1 MTDGPTTGPG
11 PADLHTLTGA
21 YALDAV
27 DDLERRAVE
36 RHLAECDACREEVR
50 GFRETAA
57 ALADG
62 VALAPP
68 AGLRERV
75 LAEARTTAQLPPVQ
89 RGPSAGGAAPAGPDG
104 ATGPTVPAD
113 PTRPTRARPGSG
125 PGGDVRHRAPARPGR
140 LVAAAVA
147 AVLALGGGTVGVVQY
162 RAAQDLRE
170 QRQVALAQEREVAAV
185 VGDPAARFVSGPVSS
200 GGRVTV
206 ALASGRA
213 VVLADGVPGLPADR
227 TYQLWVVRPE
237 GISSLGLGPAASA
250 AAGGWARPV
259 TGVRAGDTVA
269 VSVEPSGGS
278 RQPTTTPVAA
288 VEL

>member
-11 PADLHTLTGA
+11 PSAADLHTLTGA

-36 RHLAECDACREEVR
+36 RHLADCEACREEVR

-62 VALAPP
+62 VALAAP

-75 LAEARTTAQLPPVQ
+75 LAQARTTAQLPPVQ
-89 RGPSAGGAAPAGPDG
+89 RGPSVAVPDVVGTAQTDGGSLRGRDR
-104 ATGPTVPAD
+104 V
-113 PTRPTRARPGSG
+113 
-125 PGGDVRHRAPARPGR
+125 VRHRAPVRPGR

-170 QRQVALAQEREVAAV
+170 KQAVALAQEREVAAV
-185 VGDPAARFVSGPVSS
+185 LGDPARRFVSGPVSS

-213 VVLADGVPGLPADR
+213 VVLADGVTALPADR

-250 AAGGWARPV
+250 AAGSWARPV
-259 TGVRAGDTVA
+259 TGLRPGDTVA
-269 VSVEPSGGS
+269 VSVEPRGGS